1 MIPVF
6 VSSRVATG
14 LQTYRN
20 LLAHKTAFGFAV
32 QYQQTPLSS
41 TMEENRVRA
50 QTNYELRNLGW
61 LTVVDM
67 IYGVVEL
74 RDAAAVVLNGSS
86 TFIGS

>member
-1 MIPVF
+1 
-6 VSSRVATG
+6 
-14 LQTYRN
+14 
-20 LLAHKTAFGFAV
+20 
-32 QYQQTPLSS
+32 
-41 TMEENRVRA
+41 MEENRVRA